1 MCVYRADPEDDHY
14 SQCEPV
20 PACVQW
26 MEEYI
31 YVGGHLDGSRLMG
44 ILCKKGDVGQGVIVA
59 DHFRLDEHCLV
70 TLQHIRAAVDMTCMV
85 SFGLRQSSA
94 VHGTKLSCI
103 SNMILTG
110 DTCFFV
116 SEDVSSSEVFLKHS
130 PWQLGLFTGRLVC
143 ACVDPNSGGQKRKL
157 SQSELDTI
165 TQNRQEAMAI
175 RQKKMQGSLYSFHI
189 QNLSV
194 KVLAHAERDVCRG
207 GVRRS
212 FPPLVHW

>member
-1 MCVYRADPEDDHY
+1 MLH
-14 SQCEPV
+14 
-20 PACVQW
+20 
-26 MEEYI
+26 
-31 YVGGHLDGSRLMG
+31 
-44 ILCKKGDVGQGVIVA
+44 
-59 DHFRLDEHCLV
+59 
-70 TLQHIRAAVDMTCMV
+70 HIRAAVDMTCMV

-116 SEDVSSSEVFLKHS
+116 SEDVSSSEVFLKHF
-130 PWQLGLFTGRLVC
+130 PWQLGLFTGRLVS

-212 FPPLVHW
+212 FPPSYTGDLGFSSSFVHRFGTRPTWGWSSRLFGIFVIVVQTTNKRGEDSPRRGLTSKEKCRLSWPSFRGYTLYYV